1 MRFTNWPAL
10 TDAFVIF
17 TVTLSSLIPAA
28 NASGPVAAVTFS
40 VPETGTTYI
49 AGTLTGISWEYEMN
63 PSFSEEFL
71 LGYACNISLV
81 NSKFGTNYTLATGV
95 TLLVSS
101 ATNATALIQPGV
113 LRYPWNAKIGGGYSV
128 SLESDLIGNW
138 SSGVFSIAF

>member
-1 MRFTNWPAL
+1 
-10 TDAFVIF
+10 
-17 TVTLSSLIPAA
+17 
-28 NASGPVAAVTFS
+28 
-40 VPETGTTYI
+40 
-49 AGTLTGISWEYEMN
+49 MN
-63 PSFSEEFL
+63 PSFSEESL

-81 NSKFGTNYTLATGV
+81 NSKFGTNCACHNNWVIRLEADTSMIDTLATGV

-128 SLESDLIGNW
+128 SCKYQNNLYRTCACFSLMLLDAVESDLIGNW